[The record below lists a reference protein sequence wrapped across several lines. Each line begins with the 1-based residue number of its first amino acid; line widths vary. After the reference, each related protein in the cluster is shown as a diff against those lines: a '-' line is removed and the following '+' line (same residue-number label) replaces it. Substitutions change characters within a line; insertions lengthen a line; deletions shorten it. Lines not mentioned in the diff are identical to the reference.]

1 MKKSNPLK
9 TFNDNHDK
17 RVDSFNKN
25 LKKFQGDIGGSQVSA
40 DSTSYYKNLRDTNLD
55 KLESYSPNAISAAAS
70 SYKYAQNPT
79 EAQKLIR
86 ASEEASAN
94 MKRQSKKG
102 KPGYDTLGNKIKR

>member
-9 TFNDNHDK
+9 TFNDNYDK

-25 LKKFQGDIGGSQVSA
+25 LKKFQGNIGGSQVGT

-102 KPGYDTLGNKIKR
+102 KPGYDALGNKIKR